1 MNYFFIKKILGGP
14 SKTSRDR
21 PGKARR
27 MRAPGL
33 RTPRSNFKSNENQAL
48 LKKND
53 KNLVEWLCC
62 SKVVSGLWV
71 VIYDGTRKEGESV
84 L

>member
-33 RTPRSNFKSNENQAL
+33 RTPRSNFKSNNNQAL
-48 LKKND
+48 LKK
-53 KNLVEWLCC
+53 
-62 SKVVSGLWV
+62 
-71 VIYDGTRKEGESV
+71 R
-84 L
+84 